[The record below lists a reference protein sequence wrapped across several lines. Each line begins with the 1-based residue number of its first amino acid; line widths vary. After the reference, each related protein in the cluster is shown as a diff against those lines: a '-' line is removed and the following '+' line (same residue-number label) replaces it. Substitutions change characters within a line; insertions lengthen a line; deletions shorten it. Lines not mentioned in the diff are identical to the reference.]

1 MKYIYYIITEYMILY
16 LINPLNVVSILPYLI
31 FMFYQ
36 TILPSAERLS
46 SKSAGLYCMHINVY
60 FCCLMLFNIVKFLHG
75 MKILFD
81 ILLIVSYAMFCK
93 GYTLSIGHSCN
104 LIRFRTGRF
113 FCDFVC
119 LRGRGILNGKIVFGM
134 IVLFCLNI

>member
-1 MKYIYYIITEYMILY
+1 MYINFMNFTKWRMKYIYYIITEYMILY

-60 FCCLMLFNIVKFLHG
+60 FCCLMLFNV
-75 MKILFD
+75 
-81 ILLIVSYAMFCK
+81 A
-93 GYTLSIGHSCN
+93 
-104 LIRFRTGRF
+104 
-113 FCDFVC
+113 
-119 LRGRGILNGKIVFGM
+119 
-134 IVLFCLNI
+134 

>member
-1 MKYIYYIITEYMILY
+1 
-16 LINPLNVVSILPYLI
+16 
-31 FMFYQ
+31 
-36 TILPSAERLS
+36 
-46 SKSAGLYCMHINVY
+46 
-60 FCCLMLFNIVKFLHG
+60 